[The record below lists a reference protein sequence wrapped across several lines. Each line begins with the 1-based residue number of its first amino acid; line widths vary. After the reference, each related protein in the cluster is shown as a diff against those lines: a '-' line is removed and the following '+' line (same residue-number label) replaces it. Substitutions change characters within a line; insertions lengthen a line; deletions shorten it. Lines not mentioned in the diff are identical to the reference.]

1 MAAVS
6 AFRDP
11 SLVAS
16 PEPTLDASTQYD
28 ELWAFWLG
36 TWRSDPAMRSLQST
50 APALYKNTRQLWRH
64 ADAIVSLYEQFV
76 YAGDLSSDGRALPDG
91 TRGAIPIDPQTGDN
105 AADEAIRRGCAEL
118 WSMWRW
124 RQSMALAPKY
134 AAILGDCLLELVDD
148 VGRGTVT
155 PRFVWPGSVVD
166 IDLSDAGDV
175 RRYAI
180 EYPVA
185 VRESNA
191 YGQRVRG
198 ETYRF
203 RKEVDRESIRYYRDG
218 DPAAFP
224 GLGIP
229 RAVEPNPY
237 GFAPACWYRHEI
249 VFGSRG
255 VGALEKTFRAAQEM
269 NSVLS
274 HAIDYQRRQ
283 FSAPVGVIGGSAGAA
298 SRRAAPEPERG
309 PEAAEREAR
318 AAAETMSLLSLQP
331 GGQFVTVQFDVGQ
344 TTQMLQL
351 VMDAILAEAPE
362 ARYAQQILGMTQV
375 TAPGIER
382 ALGPIV
388 GRVKRARANHDPQ
401 TVKLHQ
407 MALAML
413 GYRLTNGHYPARV
426 VSERPARYEAF
437 RPFDL
442 GSYGRGLLDF
452 TIPDR
457 PVIPETAKERVDL
470 ALLRMQAGVDRVAL
484 AELGYD
490 ATEGEGGEPSEVDR
504 IVAERRDAG
513 EDAATQ
519 FARSFNANR
528 LGA

>member
-1 MAAVS
+1 MAAMS

-16 PEPTLDASTQYD
+16 PEPTLDASTQYG
-28 ELWAFWLG
+28 ELWAFWAG
-36 TWRSDPAMRSLQST
+36 SWRVDPAVRSLRS
-50 APALYKNTRQLWRH
+50 ASPALYKNTRQLWRH

-76 YAGDLSSDGRALPDG
+76 YAGDLSSDGKALPDG
-91 TRGAIPIDPQTGDN
+91 TRGAIPIDPQTGDDK
-105 AADEAIRRGCAEL
+105 ADEAILRGCAEL

-124 RQSMALAPKY
+124 RQSMSLAPKY
-134 AAILGDCLLELVDD
+134 AAILGDVLVELVED
-148 VGRGTVT
+148 VPRGTVM

-166 IDLSDAGDV
+166 LDLNDAGDV

-180 EYPVA
+180 EYPV
-185 VRESNA
+185 VVEESSA
-191 YGQRVRG
+191 YGQRVKG
-198 ETYRF
+198 ERYRF
-203 RKEVDRESIRYYRDG
+203 RKEVDGAFIRYYRDG
-218 DPAAFP
+218 QPAAFP
-224 GLGIP
+224 DLGID
-229 RAVEPNPY
+229 RATEPNPF
-237 GFAPACWYRHEI
+237 GFAPACWIRHET
-249 VFGSRG
+249 VFGNRG
-255 VGALEKTFRAAQEM
+255 VGALEKTMRAAFEM

-283 FSAPVGVIGGSAGAA
+283 FSAPVGVIGGATQSLERRGAGAA
-298 SRRAAPEPERG
+298 PERG
-309 PEAAEREAR
+309 PEAAAREAR
-318 AAAETMSLLSLQP
+318 AAAETMSLLSLQQ

-413 GYRLTNGHYPARV
+413 GFRLANGDYPERV
-426 VSERPARYEAF
+426 TAERPARYEAF
-437 RPFDL
+437 RAFDL
-442 GSYGRGLLDF
+442 TSYGRGMLDF

-457 PVIPETAKERVDL
+457 PVIPETAQERVEL
-470 ALLRMQAGVDRVAL
+470 ALLRMQAGADRQAL
-484 AELGYD
+484 GELGYD
-490 ATEGEGGEPSEVDR
+490 ATPGEDGEPSEVDR
-504 IVAERRDAG
+504 IVAERREAG

-519 FARSFNANR
+519 FARSFNR
-528 LGA
+528 GLGA